1 MHRYASRLERT
12 NRCLRIQGRFY
23 YTTCTHRNAPVHHCP
38 FLSCRRFALKVAFL
52 TTKDMVRGLA
62 GNVVA
67 NGRALVDTTT
77 ITGQAM
83 HNKCRNYSSSARA
96 TK

>member
-23 YTTCTHRNAPVHHCP
+23 YTTCTHRNAPVHHCLL
-38 FLSCRRFALKVAFL
+38 LSCRHFVLKVALL
-52 TTKDMVRGLA
+52 TTKDMARRLA
-62 GNVVA
+62 GKVVA
-67 NGRALVDTTT
+67 NGRALVGTTT
-77 ITGQAM
+77 ITGQAT